1 MQPTLHLRQMLK
13 RGGAVIA
20 SMLVAVFPLA
30 AAGADE
36 TRRLTLNAVAIGALS
51 RSDLGIGMLDAR
63 AVISPH
69 LVVSV
74 APTIVSAGGA
84 RTEGQLRTSATL
96 LLDVGPVAFDDR
108 NLWVFSD
115 AGTTRYR
122 NRLRLT
128 APAVVH
134 GRSLRLQLLDE
145 LFYEEGGRG
154 WFRNMAGMG
163 VGVDIA
169 RSVSV
174 DAYWTLVKEDHR
186 TQTSLFYVVLTAP
199 IF

>member
-1 MQPTLHLRQMLK
+1 MQQTLHLLQMLM

-20 SMLVAVFPLA
+20 SMLVSVFPPM

-36 TRRLTLNAVAIGALS
+36 TRRLTINAVAIGVLG

-69 LVVSV
+69 LMASV
-74 APTIVSAGGA
+74 
-84 RTEGQLRTSATL
+84 
-96 LLDVGPVAFDDR
+96 
-108 NLWVFSD
+108 
-115 AGTTRYR
+115 
-122 NRLRLT
+122 
-128 APAVVH
+128 
-134 GRSLRLQLLDE
+134 
-145 LFYEEGGRG
+145 
-154 WFRNMAGMG
+154 G

-174 DAYWTLVKEDHR
+174 DAYWTLAKEDHR
-186 TQTSLFYVVLTAP
+186 TQASLFYVVLTAP

>member
-1 MQPTLHLRQMLK
+1 MQPTLYLRQMLS
-13 RGGAVIA
+13 RGVPVIT
-20 SMLVAVFPLA
+20 SMLVAVFPPVVV
-30 AAGADE
+30 GADE
-36 TRRLTLNAVAIGALS
+36 TRILTISAVAIGVLS

-69 LVVSV
+69 LMVSL
-74 APTIVSAGGA
+74 APTIVSGGGVQ
-84 RTEGQLRTSATL
+84 TERQLRVSTTL
-96 LLDVGPVAFDDR
+96 LFDVGPVTFDDR

-128 APAVVH
+128 EPTVVH

-145 LFYEEGGRG
+145 LFYEERGRG
-154 WFRNMAGMG
+154 WFRNMAGIG

-169 RSVSV
+169 RSVSI